1 MLILLCI
8 SVLWK
13 ERAWKL
19 TNFSE
24 RLFFLIHTRSL
35 EIGNHIHFTNEENEI
50 QRVTMT
56 MFESSCRLARLHL
69 GEAAG
74 GPGSPAR
81 ARSGAAGVSLPAQ
94 LPSPHCFP
102 DLGPRRRPAEEGVG
116 SAPGGRRRGALW
128 WLRSKVPSRPR
139 LPVGPAGRPAVGG
152 GGGDSRRATPVEQG

>member
-1 MLILLCI
+1 MSAGRRRRAAARGPRPREASPQAG
-8 SVLWK
+8 SV
-13 ERAWKL
+13 
-19 TNFSE
+19 
-24 RLFFLIHTRSL
+24 
-35 EIGNHIHFTNEENEI
+35 G
-50 QRVTMT
+50 
-56 MFESSCRLARLHL
+56 RLARLHL